1 MKKIF
6 LFFILICFLFV
17 GCKTT
22 KDAGEVLPP
31 ESQTE
36 STEQVEI
43 EEVPPVDENLDE
55 IITEQGDLPLPFD
68 QDFDSE
74 TDEFASEDEFFYGDD
89 FVPENQFP
97 ENTEVEVENEPE
109 LVVSDGFIGEDDLAL
124 GTTLTNQVTVVLHIV
139 HQGEGMQVL
148 AEELTVTLQ
157 SQNIGVGIDLGFVQL
172 VQGNQLIAHLVGG
185 VAQHQND
192 LLAAAG
198 NTAQADS
205 KTVTG
210 QDGENNTHGFTAQL
224 GADILGNGIHG
235 CVVTLSTGHDGLG
248 QCHNVT
254 VADLI
259 AFACCSFQHAAYGDL
274 NQIVTLTDDGAANAS
289 GNGSD
294 FSFHNDTSFPRPGH
308 ACGRW

>member
-74 TDEFASEDEFFYGDD
+74 TDEFTSEDEFFYGDD

-109 LVVSDGFIGEDDLAL
+109 LVISDGFIGEDEFFTEEEFFDSQSNEIDEIDDYNEVENEISE
-124 GTTLTNQVTVVLHIV
+124 NQ
-139 HQGEGMQVL
+139 
-148 AEELTVTLQ
+148 EENLSNETESEVESEVKTENETRVSEDFIEKSNSTLQ
-157 SQNIGVGIDLGFVQL
+157 EVKD
-172 VQGNQLIAHLVGG
+172 
-185 VAQHQND
+185 
-192 LLAAAG
+192 
-198 NTAQADS
+198 
-205 KTVTG
+205 
-210 QDGENNTHGFTAQL
+210 NNTE
-224 GADILGNGIHG
+224 
-235 CVVTLSTGHDGLG
+235 
-248 QCHNVT
+248 
-254 VADLI
+254 
-259 AFACCSFQHAAYGDL
+259 
-274 NQIVTLTDDGAANAS
+274 
-289 GNGSD
+289 
-294 FSFHNDTSFPRPGH
+294 
-308 ACGRW
+308 